1 MTRIAAIVGA
11 VVLAGCASLLP
22 PSAVW
27 HRGVVELESKR
38 LIAFWVLR
46 EHEDE
51 PVTIDKDY
59 GMLIVWDEH
68 VQRFYLFSNPSKT
81 YFVTEN
87 FNRFLSELDQLP
99 ADITLDWVD
108 TCQVPRSWKMPQDAG
123 KRLTAVLEKGNRKNT
138 RESEQPHIA
147 CYCESDGIKLLGAE
161 PAAELYGARPR
172 RP

>member
-1 MTRIAAIVGA
+1 MSRIAAILGA
-11 VVLAGCASLLP
+11 VILAGCASLRP
-22 PSAVW
+22 QPAAW
-27 HRGVVELESKR
+27 HRGVVEPESKR
-38 LIAFWVLR
+38 LIAFWVLK

-59 GMLIVWDEH
+59 GMLIIWDEH
-68 VQRFYLFSNPSKT
+68 VQRFHLFNNPAKT

-87 FNRFLSELDQLP
+87 FNQFLSELDRLP

-108 TCQVPRSWKMPQDAG
+108 TCTVPRFWKMPQDAR
-123 KRLTAVLEKGNRKNT
+123 KQLHATLVKGNRKNT
-138 RESEQPHIA
+138 RVSEQPHIA

-161 PAAELYGARPR
+161 PNAELYGARPR

>member
-1 MTRIAAIVGA
+1 MTRIAAILGA
-11 VVLAGCASLLP
+11 VVLAGCASLRP

-27 HRGVVELESKR
+27 HRGVVEPESKR

-68 VQRFYLFSNPSKT
+68 VQRFYLFSNPTKT

-87 FNRFLSELDQLP
+87 FNQFLSELDRLP

-108 TCQVPRSWKMPQDAG
+108 TCTVPRFWKMPQDAR
-123 KRLTAVLEKGNRKNT
+123 KRLHATLEKGNRKNT
-138 RESEQPHIA
+138 RESEQPHIT